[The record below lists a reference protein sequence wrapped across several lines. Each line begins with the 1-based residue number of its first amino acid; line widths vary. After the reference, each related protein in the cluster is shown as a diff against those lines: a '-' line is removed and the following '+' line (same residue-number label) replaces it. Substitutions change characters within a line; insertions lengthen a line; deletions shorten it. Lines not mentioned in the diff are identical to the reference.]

1 MKKGNISIGVAI
13 AIVALLFAGTGIAL
27 AGTENVDEIY
37 FYQESMVEGTGLV
50 MVDKDISTAPWN
62 PAQNLETNLH
72 IHGCGDYEVD
82 QVLKAVVVNKYATI
96 GGALTPQ
103 GGGLVWRPGGLVWAA
118 GAWVWRPGAWV
129 QGPGRVPPGTFLRRV
144 SESIDYCEDAE
155 MTFKPVTIQSGSM
168 TLIDD
173 DTSVKW
179 KEDLCIKNYQIG
191 TAMRAKYTDAD
202 YIKKTIESNVT
213 CVQPYRRNKGSV
225 SGYGIAK
232 MDILSTVSGTSH
244 IGVVVKDITIQTR
257 RSPLAAPVVIPRTTI
272 LRVSEDYIGNF
283 TIDKHMKVKMNKP
296 GPLGGIDDE
305 DWLPC
310 PFGPTG
316 LPAEFYEGDC

>member
-1 MKKGNISIGVAI
+1 MKKGNISIGIAI
-13 AIVALLFAGTGIAL
+13 AIAVVALLFAGTGIAL
-27 AGTENVDEIY
+27 AGVEDVDEIY

-50 MVDKDISTAPWN
+50 MVDKDISTQPWVPVN
-62 PAQNLETNLH
+62 TQNLETTLH

-82 QVLKAVVVNKYATI
+82 QTLKAVVVSKYATV
-96 GGALTPQ
+96 GGAWTRAPPVPPNVV
-103 GGGLVWRPGGLVWAA
+103 GPPPVWRA
-118 GAWVWRPGAWV
+118 
-129 QGPGRVPPGTFLRRV
+129 PGTFLRQV
-144 SESIDYCEDAE
+144 SQSIDYCEDAE

-179 KEDLCIKNYQIG
+179 KEDLCIKNHQIG

-213 CVQPYRRNKGSV
+213 CVAPYRRNNEGWPDDTWEEEV
-225 SGYGIAK
+225 HGYGVAK
-232 MDILSTVSGTSH
+232 MDILSTVSGASH
-244 IGVVVKDITIQTR
+244 IGVVVKDITIRTL
-257 RSPLAAPVVIPRTTI
+257 RSPLAAPVVNEHTTI

-283 TIDKHMKVKMNKP
+283 TIDKHMTVKMNKP
-296 GPLGGIDDE
+296 APDANRDGRE
-305 DWLPC
+305 WLPC

>member
-27 AGTENVDEIY
+27 AGTENVDDFY

-82 QVLKAVVVNKYATI
+82 QTLKAVIVSKYATL
-96 GGALTPQ
+96 GGAY
-103 GGGLVWRPGGLVWAA
+103 
-118 GAWVWRPGAWV
+118 
-129 QGPGRVPPGTFLRRV
+129 GPGNAFKPSGTFLRDV
-144 SESIDYCEDAE
+144 SQSIEYCEDAE
-155 MTFKPVTIQSGSM
+155 MTFKPVSITSGSM

-173 DTSVKW
+173 ESSVKW
-179 KEDLCIKNYQIG
+179 KEDLCIKNHQIG

-202 YIKKTIESNVT
+202 YIKKTIESNVS
-213 CVQPYRRNKGSV
+213 CVEPYRKNNEGYPDPTFEESV
-225 SGYGIAK
+225 SGCGIAK
-232 MDILSTVSGTSH
+232 MDILSTVSGASH
-244 IGVVVKDITIQTR
+244 IGVVVKDISSQTLR
-257 RSPLAAPVVIPRTTI
+257 ARYGSNAHTTI
-272 LRVSEDYIGNF
+272 IRVSEDYIGNF

-296 GPLGGIDDE
+296 GGDGDDDDE
-305 DWLPC
+305 EWLPC
-310 PFGPTG
+310 PFEADLGH
-316 LPAEFYEGDC
+316 AEFYEGDC